1 MAPIIPVDPGEVMHI
16 VFTVDFPWPV
26 LSHPQEELWPVVSP
40 WIESPLQVI
49 EVFLII
55 VGNGYVNLISSSVLT
70 NTTPRPTGGYSK
82 GGPLDL
88 NRFYFICI

>member
-1 MAPIIPVDPGEVMHI
+1 METEGHDDPGKVMHI
-16 VFTVDFPWPV
+16 ASTVDSPWPV

-55 VGNGYVNLISSSVLT
+55 VGNGYVNLISRLRNDDAPV
-70 NTTPRPTGGYSK
+70 RAG
-82 GGPLDL
+82 
-88 NRFYFICI
+88 